1 MRHVFVLALALALS
15 MMQATAQTPKPAAS
29 QAKKAQLQGK
39 LTSVRSQIS
48 DVKSKLRQTK
58 RRERRIC
65 VDLEHTEHKL
75 NVTRNNLGVT
85 RSRLAAARVQRDRQ
99 ERRLAEI
106 TRRLNYRRSLL
117 SRRIRASYELGNTS
131 YVSALATSRNVND
144 LLSRGYVI
152 RRIAMSDAQLVQSI
166 RNDQVEADAER
177 RRLESTVAEIGQLER
192 ALQGQAHALK
202 VQTNEKQA
210 LLQQVKTQ
218 REAYEQALNELEE
231 MSRHIAASLR
241 AMEQTAAGRR
251 RSAIAFKGGFLRP
264 VSGPVTSSY
273 GMRFHPILRY
283 SKLHTGVDFGA
294 SYGASIRA
302 AASGVVV
309 HSGYMRAYG
318 NTVIIDHGGSVST
331 LYGHCSS
338 LLVRSGQEVKQGET
352 IARVGSTGFSTGP
365 HLHFEVRRHG
375 DPVRPPW

>member
-1 MRHVFVLALALALS
+1 MRHIIVIALAVILMIS
-15 MMQATAQTPKPAAS
+15 QATARKPAG
-29 QAKKAQLQGK
+29 QPQKAQLQGK
-39 LTSVRSQIS
+39 LSSVKTQIS
-48 DVKSKLRQTK
+48 DVRSKLRQTK
-58 RRERRIC
+58 QRERKIS
-65 VDLEHTEHKL
+65 VKLEHTEHKL
-75 NVTRNNLGVT
+75 HETRTHLGTTRN
-85 RSRLAAARVQRDRQ
+85 RLAAARLQRDRQ
-99 ERRLAEI
+99 EARLAEI
-106 TRRLNYRRSLL
+106 TRRLHYRRSLL
-117 SRRIRASYELGNTS
+117 SRRVRASYEMGNTS

-166 RNDQVEADAER
+166 RQDQEAADAER
-177 RRLESTVAEIGQLER
+177 RRLEATVAEIGRLER
-192 ALQGQAHALK
+192 ALQGQAQTLK
-202 VQTNEKQA
+202 VQTNEQQA
-210 LLQQVKTQ
+210 LLKQVKTQ
-218 REAYEQALNELEE
+218 REAYEQALNELEA
-231 MSRHIAASLR
+231 MSRHIAAALR

-251 RSAIAFKGGFLRP
+251 RSAVAFKGGFLRP
-264 VSGPVTSSY
+264 VSGPVTSAY

-294 SYGASIRA
+294 SYGAPIRA

-309 HSGYMRAYG
+309 HVGYMRAYG

-338 LLVRSGQEVKQGET
+338 LLVRHGQEVKQGDT